1 MVDFEYISHII
12 LVFSLFTKCQMERLC
27 SFWKNDFVKHFCET
41 LSFFPTYRKKRVEDP
56 RIQGRKEDPITK
68 DAKEKPKENPMTED
82 PTTDDSKTVSVAKN
96 PSKICKT
103 NYTK

>member
-1 MVDFEYISHII
+1 MPNGA
-12 LVFSLFTKCQMERLC
+12 SLQFLEKR
-27 SFWKNDFVKHFCET
+27 FCET
-41 LSFFPTYRKKRVEDP
+41 LLWDALFFSDIPEKEGWGP
-56 RIQGRKEDPITK
+56 NNPGPKEDPITK

-82 PTTDDSKTVSVAKN
+82 PTTDDPKTVSFAKN